1 MTNKHVHKCII
12 GKGLFLA
19 FLTFGDIFFWKLL
32 NGGIFLINSHLWVSH
47 KSRYNF
53 VNNSRKYGLEVVLP
67 LDIIVQS
74 LQVAKQNMLTFDE
87 YQKSLL
93 DELDE
98 INENLI
104 ATLNNILLNKRK
116 IEKACNKHGKLS
128 ILPMGVKYLEVDIW
142 SLNWEEPFVVS
153 QVLPNEVYTLINQ
166 GGNELDRSINAK
178 YLEIFHPSIWE
189 VEQNQRSKMV

>member
-1 MTNKHVHKCII
+1 MYYWQGTIFGFFNIWRYF
-12 GKGLFLA
+12 FLEI
-19 FLTFGDIFFWKLL
+19 TKWGY
-32 NGGIFLINSHLWVSH
+32 FLINSHLWVSH